1 MSRRTRRAAPAP
13 GVARPIV
20 TVCRGCCRGT
30 PEAPG
35 PDRTARPRALRR
47 ALDGTATV
55 RVTDC
60 LGACERADVVVVQPS
75 AEGRGSG
82 GRPVRLGLVDDPD
95 TTAGI
100 VTWVRDGGPGL
111 AERPGILDLRA
122 FRPSRRVRAEPHE
135 E

>member
-13 GVARPIV
+13 GVARPTA

-35 PDRTARPRALRR
+35 PDRTARLRALRR

-82 GRPVRLGLVDDPD
+82 GRP
-95 TTAGI
+95 
-100 VTWVRDGGPGL
+100 
-111 AERPGILDLRA
+111 
-122 FRPSRRVRAEPHE
+122 SRRVRAEPHE